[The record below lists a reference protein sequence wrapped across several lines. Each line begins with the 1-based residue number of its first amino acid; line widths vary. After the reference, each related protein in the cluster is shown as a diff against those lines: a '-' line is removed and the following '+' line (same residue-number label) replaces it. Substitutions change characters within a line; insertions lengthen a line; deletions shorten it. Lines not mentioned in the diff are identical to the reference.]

1 MEKNAKNFAK
11 LIFSKSIFTRVKVNL
26 LEGACRLTEGDRVNR
41 FVARD
46 PYRDYSLGNMA
57 FELSTVLRVSP
68 EVIKQYSM
76 KAMTDWEI
84 QHSKPIA
91 NIFAMSKDEQRI
103 AVENIIENLNRYIKP
118 IVESEKRLDKY
129 KVSAVDH
136 YMEFFS
142 KF

>member
-1 MEKNAKNFAK
+1 MSNK
-11 LIFSKSIFTRVKVNL
+11 
-26 LEGACRLTEGDRVNR
+26 LEGAFRLSENQRINR

-46 PYRDYSLGNMA
+46 PSRDYSLGNMA
-57 FELSTVLRVSP
+57 FDLSTVLRVSP

-76 KAMTDWEI
+76 KAMSDWEI

-91 NIFAMSKDEQRI
+91 NIFTMSKDEQRI

-129 KVSAVDH
+129 KVTATEH